1 MMRILLEIVIGIF
14 IYVNPETRQV
24 TADLLRA
31 ARGALSPDEKD
42 KILQNRIN
50 KPLERHK
57 RTSPNERAH

>member
-1 MMRILLEIVIGIF
+1 MMRILLEIAIGIF

-24 TADLLRA
+24 TTDLLRA

-50 KPLERHK
+50 KPLEG
-57 RTSPNERAH
+57 A

>member
-1 MMRILLEIVIGIF
+1 MTKEKVFNDENSSEIVIGIF

-50 KPLERHK
+50 KPLEG
-57 RTSPNERAH
+57 A